1 MSIRIL
7 LIPRKYVYLAVALV
21 CFVGGVSIAAVWRRS
36 ASMDDYDIGGR
47 VVVTTSSA
55 LTQSDE
61 SVTMP
66 LLGEKPE
73 SGADS
78 GAKDAGQGLAGAG
91 SDVAAVGPGTTG
103 PDAHLA
109 DIDPEIEQALVSA
122 RVEYDYD
129 GSSLAAARLS
139 RDYARSREIDLL
151 REALQEAGARGE
163 PAEEAQQLL
172 LGLVSRMEAESS
184 AESLIRA
191 SGFEDAVVFVTELG
205 VEAVVSSDRLD
216 KKDVAAIGGILT
228 RTTGARLH
236 EIRIREAAQAP
247 KKDNPAVW

>member
-7 LIPRKYVYLAVALV
+7 LIPRRYVYLVVAIV
-21 CFVGGVSIAAVWRRS
+21 CLAGGLSIAAIWRRGS
-36 ASMDDYDIGGR
+36 SMGDYDFGGQ

-55 LTQSDE
+55 LTQSE
-61 SVTMP
+61 ATVTAP
-66 LLGEKPE
+66 ALGEKPVAD
-73 SGADS
+73 ADS
-78 GAKDAGQGLAGAG
+78 YL
-91 SDVAAVGPGTTG
+91 V
-103 PDAHLA
+103 H
-109 DIDPEIEQALVSA
+109 IDPEIEQVLVSA
-122 RVEYDYD
+122 RVEYDYE

-151 REALQEAGARGE
+151 REALEEAGARGE
-163 PAEEAQQLL
+163 PAEETQRLL

-191 SGFEDAVVFVTELG
+191 SGFEDAVVFVTDLG

-216 KKDVAAIGGILT
+216 RSDVAVIGGILS
-228 RTTGARLH
+228 RTTGAKLH
-236 EIRIREAAQAP
+236 EIRIREASQAP